1 MIRFTARGVPIADR
15 ETGLRRRGGVG
26 PHDDDLAETTAA
38 IGRGDRRPAGV
49 GALVSSGVE
58 RPPPRPLGV
67 GGMDNSSGSEDA
79 IIALWSMVWSIL
91 NSFLPLHTGVERGTL
106 GKTREFVQLQCIIIS
121 LDFRRSVECGVE
133 GSWQWSFLTGQ
144 DFKKACRFSCVAL
157 LTSLFGCGPSLCPGI
172 NLFFL

>member
-58 RPPPRPLGV
+58 RPPPLGV

-79 IIALWSMVWSIL
+79 IALA
-91 NSFLPLHTGVERGTL
+91 
-106 GKTREFVQLQCIIIS
+106 
-121 LDFRRSVECGVE
+121 
-133 GSWQWSFLTGQ
+133 SW
-144 DFKKACRFSCVAL
+144 CRL
-157 LTSLFGCGPSLCPGI
+157 
-172 NLFFL
+172 